1 MADSVNP
8 SKPIDTITLPWA
20 SDFHCHL
27 RQGAMMET
35 VTPMVEQG
43 GVRTVLAMPNLTP
56 PLTTAQMAY
65 DYGKVL
71 QQIAPKVKF
80 ILTLYLNPD
89 LTPEEISKA
98 AKMGIT
104 AVKMYPSGVTTNSDW
119 GVVDL
124 KMYYKTFHAMQENN
138 MVLCLHGECPSD
150 AEKGICILNAE
161 ERFLDTLRELH
172 KDFPRLRIVLEHAT
186 TKAAVECV
194 KSLGETVGCTITA
207 HHLFITVDDWAGQP
221 HHFCKPVAKFP
232 DDRKALREVVMS
244 GHHRFFLGSD
254 SAPHPR
260 KAKQG
265 EKPAA
270 GVFTTPIL
278 IPLLAT
284 LFEKL
289 GCLDKLEA
297 FVSTYGREFYQL
309 PAANSNTAE
318 GSITLVRTANSV
330 PAAYNVAGSDVD
342 GDTVVPFMSGQELA
356 WQIKAD

>member
-1 MADSVNP
+1 MADGNA
-8 SKPIDTITLPWA
+8 SKKTVDTIKLPWA

-27 RQGAMMET
+27 RQDAMMET

-65 DYGKVL
+65 EYGQTL
-71 QQIAPKVKF
+71 QQLAPNVKF
-80 ILTLYLNPD
+80 ILTMYLNPE
-89 LTPEEISKA
+89 LTAEEINKA
-98 AKMGIT
+98 AGLGIT

-124 KMYYKTFHAMQENN
+124 KMYYATFQAMQDNN

-150 AEKGICILNAE
+150 ADKGICILNAE

-186 TKAAVECV
+186 TKAAVDCV
-194 KSLGETVGCTITA
+194 KSLGDTVGCTITA
-207 HHLFITVDDWAGQP
+207 HHLFITIDDWAGQP

-232 DDRKALREVVMS
+232 DDRNALRDIVKS
-244 GHHRFFLGSD
+244 GHPRFFLGSD

-284 LFEKL
+284 LFGKI
-289 GCLDKLEA
+289 GCLDKLES
-297 FVSTYGREFYQL
+297 FVSTHGRAFYQL
-309 PAANSNTAE
+309 PAISAADSSA
-318 GSITLVRTANSV
+318 ITLERTRSKV
-330 PAAYNVAGSDVD
+330 PDSFSILGKEDD
-342 GDTVVPFMSGQELA
+342 DETVVPFMSGQELE
-356 WQIKAD
+356 WQIKSD

>member
-1 MADSVNP
+1 MSGSSAP
-8 SKPIDTITLPWA
+8 DTITLPWA

-56 PLTTAQMAY
+56 PLTTAQMAV
-65 DYGKVL
+65 DYGKQL
-71 QQIAPKVKF
+71 QALAPGVHF
-80 ILTLYLNPD
+80 ILTLYLSPELAPD
-89 LTPEEISKA
+89 EIKRA
-98 AKMGIT
+98 AAAGIT

-124 KMYYKTFHAMQENN
+124 KAYYSTFAAMQEAN

-150 AEKGICILNAE
+150 ADKGICILNAE

-172 KDFPRLRIVLEHAT
+172 AAFPRLRIVLEHAT
-186 TKAAVECV
+186 TRAAVECV
-194 KSLGETVGCTITA
+194 KSLGDTVGCTITA
-207 HHLFITVDDWAGQP
+207 HHLFLTVDDWAGQP

-232 DDRKALREVVMS
+232 SDRAALREIVAS
-244 GHHRFFLGSD
+244 GHPRFFLGSD

-260 KAKQG
+260 RAKQG

-270 GVFTTPIL
+270 GVFTTPVL
-278 IPLLAT
+278 IPLVAT

-289 GCLDKLEA
+289 GCLAQLEG
-297 FVSTYGREFYQL
+297 FVPTHGRNFYQL
-309 PAANSNTAE
+309 PLPAPGDAT
-318 GSITLVRTANSV
+318 ITLTRTAALKV
-330 PAAYNVAGSDVD
+330 PESYDVAGAPADTS
-342 GDTVVPFMSGQELA
+342 GQRETVVPFMAGRELA
-356 WQIKAD
+356 WSVTGL